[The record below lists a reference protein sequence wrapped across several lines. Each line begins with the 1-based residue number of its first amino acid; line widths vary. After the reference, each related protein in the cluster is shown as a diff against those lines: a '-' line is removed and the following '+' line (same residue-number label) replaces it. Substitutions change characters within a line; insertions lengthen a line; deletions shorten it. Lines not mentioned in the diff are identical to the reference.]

1 MALTDLATRPGAEE
15 APLEGAAATTGAEP
29 TAAVDG
35 DDSGPNYAWAA
46 ADPAPRKRR
55 LALWIGIPA
64 GVCVVALVAT
74 SLVLIAPGTSVAGV
88 PVGGLTP
95 GAAADAIEGRLA
107 ETTIVLTGAG
117 GDAEITGA
125 DLGASVDA
133 RALADA
139 AFAQNPMWNPT
150 TWFSTP
156 VEAPI
161 RIDADAA
168 TSALR
173 AAAPD
178 LYTDPVDA
186 LVAFDAASAT
196 YVAVPSELGTG
207 IDVDTVRTTL
217 AEAFAAGQT
226 VVELDAEAAPVEAER
241 PTFVAAATVTS
252 LNSMLDSVGFYVGA
266 ERTVPIDRA
275 VAASWITVEPAARG
289 TFEISA
295 DPAAIQPVVDGL
307 APLVNRPAENG
318 VVITDSR
325 GGVLREDAAGISGRE
340 LGDTSTVASDFA
352 TQLTAGNGV
361 YALPV
366 AEVAPV
372 ITSLAR
378 RIEVDLGDQRT
389 YLFENDNVVQSWAIS
404 SGAEGFSSSTG
415 NFRITS
421 KLTSQDMGELC
432 YNPNSQTP
440 GAYCTR
446 DVPWVMYYNGDEAL
460 HGAYWHNNFGNVM
473 SHGCINMP
481 VSAAQY
487 VFGWAPKGTEV
498 SVHY

>member
-1 MALTDLATRPGAEE
+1 MTDLATRPGAEG
-15 APLEGAAATTGAEP
+15 APHDGAATEVISADS
-29 TAAVDG
+29 DG
-35 DDSGPNYAWAA
+35 DAPNYAWAP
-46 ADPAPRKRR
+46 ADPARKRR
-55 LALWIGIPA
+55 RGLWIGIPA
-64 GVCVVALVAT
+64 GIAVVGLVAT

-88 PVGGLTP
+88 PVGWLTP

-107 ETTIVLTGAG
+107 QTTIVLTGAG

-125 DLGASVDA
+125 ELGASVDA

-156 VEAPI
+156 VDAPV
-161 RIDADAA
+161 RLDADAA
-168 TSALR
+168 TAALR

-186 LVAFDAASAT
+186 MIAFDAASAS
-196 YVAVPSELGTG
+196 YVTVPSELGTG
-207 IDVDTVRTTL
+207 IDVDAVRTTL

-241 PTFVAAATVTS
+241 PTFVAAATVNT

-275 VAASWITVEPAARG
+275 VAASWITVEPTTRG
-289 TFEISA
+289 TFAISA

-307 APLVNRPAENG
+307 APLVNRPAQNG

-325 GGVLREDAAGISGRE
+325 GEVLREDAAGIPGRE

-352 TQLTAGNGV
+352 TQLTSGN
-361 YALPV
+361 AAFTLPV
-366 AEVAPV
+366 TEVAPV
-372 ITSLAR
+372 ITTLAR
-378 RIEVDLGDQRT
+378 RIEVNLSEQRT
-389 YLFENDNVVQSWAIS
+389 YLFENGNVVQSWAIS

-487 VFGWAPKGTEV
+487 VFGWAPMGTEV